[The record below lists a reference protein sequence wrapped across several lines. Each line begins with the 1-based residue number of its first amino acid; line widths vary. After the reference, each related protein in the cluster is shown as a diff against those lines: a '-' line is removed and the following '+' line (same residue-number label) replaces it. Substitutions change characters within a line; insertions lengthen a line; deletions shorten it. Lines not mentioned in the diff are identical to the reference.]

1 MFTFYLTAQ
10 PRTADFVPHLC
21 SVLREDWWYLHVIA
35 FCVLSIEPKYLISI
49 WTSWQSPNSKYKG
62 IENRLLVCPK
72 VGSSAWWEFVFCASS
87 KLNGLES
94 YLCCYQV
101 ATPHLSCPEMI
112 HLLKHVFVFV
122 IYKEELPANLG
133 GKFCTA
139 FRNVKLSLLILF
151 WPSKTWE
158 EKTHMARIASYKSHF
173 SLF

>member
-1 MFTFYLTAQ
+1 MSFLLN
-10 PRTADFVPHLC
+10 P
-21 SVLREDWWYLHVIA
+21 SIWYLFEHHDRVRIA
-35 FCVLSIEPKYLISI
+35 N
-49 WTSWQSPNSKYKG
+49 TRR

-101 ATPHLSCPEMI
+101 STPHLSCPEMI

-173 SLF
+173 SLFQYLPNSRHSLCKKYEGPEA